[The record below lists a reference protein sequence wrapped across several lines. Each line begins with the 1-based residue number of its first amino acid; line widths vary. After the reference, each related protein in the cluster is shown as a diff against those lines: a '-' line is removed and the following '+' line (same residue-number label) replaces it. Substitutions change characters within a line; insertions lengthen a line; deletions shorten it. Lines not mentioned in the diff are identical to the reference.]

1 MDTGETPSSRDYQI
15 KKFLEGDTPEIMR
28 QKLRLALDLFTKEQL
43 VSFVHEW
50 AASLPKEE
58 LKASIHRMLELDGD
72 EDFQAE

>member
-1 MDTGETPSSRDYQI
+1 
-15 KKFLEGDTPEIMR
+15 MR